1 MNAKKC
7 DRCER
12 FYEPYQPDAALKFSN
27 MLIFAEDFAENQK
40 EWPGE
45 SGYYERR
52 QFELC
57 PDCMADAVKF
67 MQALIGGE

>member
-27 MLIFAEDFAENQK
+27 MLIFAEDYED
-40 EWPGE
+40 EYGP
-45 SGYYERR
+45 GYYERR
-52 QFELC
+52 TFELC
-57 PDCMADAVKF
+57 PNCMVDAVRF
-67 MQALIGGE
+67 MQALMGGE

>member
-12 FYEPYQPDAALKFSN
+12 FYEPYQPDAALKHSN
-27 MLIFAEDFAENQK
+27 MLIFAEDYTDEYG
-40 EWPGE
+40 PG
-45 SGYYERR
+45 YCERR

-57 PDCMADAVKF
+57 PDCMTAAVKF
-67 MQALIGGE
+67 MQAMMGGE

>member
-1 MNAKKC
+1 MNAKKY

-27 MLIFAEDFAENQK
+27 MLIFAEDFTAD
-40 EWPGE
+40 GGV

-57 PDCMADAVKF
+57 PDCMTTAVKF
-67 MQALIGGE
+67 IQEIIIGE

>member
-12 FYEPYQPDAALKFSN
+12 FYEPYQPDAALKQSN
-27 MLIFAEDFAENQK
+27 MLIFAEYYEN
-40 EWPGE
+40 EYGP
-45 SGYYERR
+45 GYYERR

-57 PDCMADAVKF
+57 PDCMTDAVRF
-67 MQALIGGE
+67 MQALMGGE

>member
-27 MLIFAEDFAENQK
+27 VLIFAEDFQTDY
-40 EWPGE
+40 GE

-57 PDCMADAVKF
+57 PECMADAVKF
-67 MQALIGGE
+67 MQAMMGGA

>member
-12 FYEPYQPDAALKFSN
+12 FYEPYQNDATHYFSN
-27 MLIFAEDFAENQK
+27 MIILAEDT
-40 EWPGE
+40 
-45 SGYYERR
+45 SGPFSLTTYCERR

-57 PDCMADAVKF
+57 PDCMKDAVNF
-67 MQALIGGE
+67 MQEKLPRV

>member
-27 MLIFAEDFAENQK
+27 ILIFAEDFIADGSV
-40 EWPGE
+40 P
-45 SGYYERR
+45 GYYERR

-57 PDCMADAVKF
+57 PNCMTDAVRF
-67 MQALIGGE
+67 MQALMGGE

>member
-27 MLIFAEDFAENQK
+27 MLIFAEDHEDAYGNSDYVEC
-40 EWPGE
+40 
-45 SGYYERR
+45 R

-57 PDCMADAVKF
+57 PDCMADAVRF
-67 MQALIGGE
+67 MQALMGGE

>member
-27 MLIFAEDFAENQK
+27 MLIFAVDREDK
-40 EWPGE
+40 YGP
-45 SGYYERR
+45 GYYERR

-57 PDCMADAVKF
+57 PDCMADAVRF
-67 MQALIGGE
+67 MQALMGGE